1 MKTTKISPIIVAP
14 ILFWCIIFPLNYA
27 QGRDIADEIDAR
39 SYGIKK
45 MEEIRDFLEKIK
57 QKIDS
62 GKYYFITDNDSLKL
76 VSIDKFIKQDDNPLE
91 IINKSDA
98 AKKDTKNNYNKLL
111 EKLKE
116 LNFYLT
122 TERIIVAKLEKEL
135 NKQYQEGRGYIE
147 VKINKEKFS
156 RPGKNL
162 VRWDW
167 VLRFDEI
174 NGVQRFSRFHC
185 TVSQRSTATCRSY
198 R

>member
-111 EKLKE
+111 LRV
-116 LNFYLT
+116 LT
-122 TERIIVAKLEKEL
+122 IK
-135 NKQYQEGRGYIE
+135 
-147 VKINKEKFS
+147 
-156 RPGKNL
+156 
-162 VRWDW
+162 
-167 VLRFDEI
+167 
-174 NGVQRFSRFHC
+174 
-185 TVSQRSTATCRSY
+185 
-198 R
+198 